1 MHRTARKK
9 SNVPNGSKGFKVL
22 RIYLTRYGLLSKSG
36 NVNKFEFLCPLSKAT
51 EKTEKNH
58 VLLCIYFILNWKQ
71 KLCLQRPAIFW
82 LYTRAKIQMLT
93 TFCRILTLIYP
104 SFLKSI
110 GLYCLFYI
118 LCKNPWKL
126 NEWNVG
132 GDNFPLKYQLI
143 FPILNSIIIHFE
155 LEDSFKIHIQFLV

>member
-58 VLLCIYFILNWKQ
+58 VLLCIYFILN
-71 KLCLQRPAIFW
+71 
-82 LYTRAKIQMLT
+82 
-93 TFCRILTLIYP
+93 
-104 SFLKSI
+104 
-110 GLYCLFYI
+110 
-118 LCKNPWKL
+118 
-126 NEWNVG
+126 
-132 GDNFPLKYQLI
+132 
-143 FPILNSIIIHFE
+143 
-155 LEDSFKIHIQFLV
+155 